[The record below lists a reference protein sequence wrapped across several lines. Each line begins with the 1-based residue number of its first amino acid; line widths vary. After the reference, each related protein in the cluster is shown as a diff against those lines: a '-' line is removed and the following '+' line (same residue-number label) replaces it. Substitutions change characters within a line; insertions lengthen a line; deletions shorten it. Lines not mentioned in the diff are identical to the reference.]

1 MRRLIHRWGAQAFAG
16 QGSFRYVTGMDGER
30 ISRAL
35 ARIEAAASR
44 IEAATR
50 ASARPQPDGT
60 YLAAKYQT
68 LRTETGAAL
77 AELDRLIG
85 SLEQ

>member
-1 MRRLIHRWGAQAFAG
+1 
-16 QGSFRYVTGMDGER
+16 MDGER

-44 IEAATR
+44 IEAA
-50 ASARPQPDGT
+50 AQAPAGSKADSE
-60 YLAAKYQT
+60 LAGKFHA
-68 LRTETGAAL
+68 LRSEAGAAL

-85 SLEQ
+85 SLER